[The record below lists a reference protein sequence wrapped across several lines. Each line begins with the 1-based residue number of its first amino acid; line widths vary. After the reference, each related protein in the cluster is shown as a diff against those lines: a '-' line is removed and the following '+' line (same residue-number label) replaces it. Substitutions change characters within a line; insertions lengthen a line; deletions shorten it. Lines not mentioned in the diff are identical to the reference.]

1 MTRLVY
7 FTPHTR
13 RCRLAAQ
20 VVATS
25 ASYLPPGVLTR
36 LVGPLLRCSR
46 SVGGGRLQR
55 AAGRV
60 IYLIV
65 GDGAVQRARR
75 QQRRRGGRR

>member
-7 FTPHTR
+7 FTPRTR

-20 VVATS
+20 AVAVA
-25 ASYLPPGVLTR
+25 ASHLPPTVLKR
-36 LVGPLLRCSR
+36 LPSPLLRCSR
-46 SVGGGRLQR
+46 SAGGGRLQR
-55 AAGRV
+55 AAGRA

-65 GDGAVQRARR
+65 GDGAVQR